1 MHGTFP
7 ERIDHQ
13 NPCSRRCWRRPIRVI
28 LTVGQA
34 GDAPVAQA
42 PLSYLR
48 RGHPARRHMTP
59 MSSGPVRSG
68 TQAAAPSQYPGA
80 DHPQKNICLQPGA
93 LQVTQR
99 RRTLFQS
106 GHGLDQ
112 RVGDLCAPQSH
123 VACGPDFIASSDT
136 MRRNGEISSCPN
148 FAHGRMTSWP
158 WRPNYLLEHRPLLS

>member
-1 MHGTFP
+1 LHGTFP

-13 NPCSRRCWRRPIRVI
+13 NPCSRRCWGQPIRII

-59 MSSGPVRSG
+59 MSSGPGR
-68 TQAAAPSQYPGA
+68 
-80 DHPQKNICLQPGA
+80 KLRRFCNILARITRKKTFAFSPGA

-106 GHGLDQ
+106 GRGLDQ
-112 RVGDLCAPQSH
+112 RVGDLCAPQPH
-123 VACGPDFIASSDT
+123 VACRPDFIASSDT